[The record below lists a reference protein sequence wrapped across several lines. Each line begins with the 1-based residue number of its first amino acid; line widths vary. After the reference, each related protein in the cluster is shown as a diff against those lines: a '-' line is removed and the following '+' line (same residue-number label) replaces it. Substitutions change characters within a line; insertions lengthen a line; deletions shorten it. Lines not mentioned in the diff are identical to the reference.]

1 MRGILKIFYLFQDLV
16 VSIVV
21 KTYKDMLDFMS
32 GSKIS
37 AVIGTVLLIVAFP
50 IMVIVFATL
59 NYVFISMIMATQD
72 FRWQIAGWALVMVM
86 DFIFA
91 LNLFR
96 KKN

>member
-1 MRGILKIFYLFQDLV
+1 MLKIFYLFQDLV

-21 KTYKDMLDFMS
+21 KIYKDMLDFMS

-50 IMVIVFATL
+50 IMVIVLATL

-72 FRWQIAGWALVMVM
+72 LIWQVTGWAFVIVM

-96 KKN
+96 KEN

>member
-21 KTYKDMLDFMS
+21 KIYKDMLDFMC

-37 AVIGTVLLIVAFP
+37 AVIGTVLLIVALP
-50 IMVIVFATL
+50 MMVMVFATL
-59 NYVFISMIMATQD
+59 NYVFISIIMATQD
-72 FRWQIAGWALVMVM
+72 LILQVTGWALVIVM